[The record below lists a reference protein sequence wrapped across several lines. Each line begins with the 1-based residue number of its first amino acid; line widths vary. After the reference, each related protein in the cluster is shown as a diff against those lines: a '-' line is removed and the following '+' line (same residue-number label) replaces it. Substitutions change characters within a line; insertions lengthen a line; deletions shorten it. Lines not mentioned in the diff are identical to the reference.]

1 MFGPRAL
8 GRFFAIAAA
17 AALLGLPAQAYYHYI
32 YFQSRNAPFQP
43 IRAQF
48 NLAALPNN
56 TVNFFVSDSGP
67 ATYYPNDS
75 FGSVLGEVK
84 QALAVWNGVSGSN
97 LRVAFGGLESASQP
111 PSNTPGADVVF
122 EDLPGLLGM
131 ATPNL
136 PVNPTIINGPNGPF
150 VPITRSTVILTSNTA
165 NTEGQPFQSYL
176 EGYFTTV
183 VHEIGHALGLQHTWT
198 GSAMSQD
205 IIRNTSRA
213 RPIDADDIA
222 ALLVLYGGQNWNA
235 SYGSISGAVM
245 FSNGTPVN
253 LASVVA
259 ISPAGPA
266 ISALTNPDGTYQIQG
281 VPPGAYQLY
290 VHPLPP
296 DAAPANGT
304 GIVLPQDFSG
314 RNFPASGAFAA
325 QFYPGTQNWQAA
337 GTVLVSAGNATS
349 VSNFVVQSKSAVPMY
364 DMLTFSYLGP
374 NNSLYVTP
382 AFVNVTSG
390 SFFMETQP
398 PVGVS
403 AATPSTVSL
412 LGIGSAYKIA
422 PAAAGA
428 QQWFVYFNVP
438 QPQQIAGPRHL
449 VFNVAN
455 DMYVLPDGV
464 NFALK
469 DPPSISGVNPNFDG
483 TVTLTGN
490 NFGPDSRVFF
500 DGLQAAAASNYP
512 LTANS
517 ITVTPPPGNS
527 GQISTLTVFN
537 GDGQNSMFL
546 QTANP
551 ATYQYPASI
560 PAAASSP
567 SGQQI
572 LNAGVSTMVTI
583 NGVNTSGGAGQISV
597 GFGSSDITVN
607 NVWVAGPSQA
617 LANVTVS
624 PNAAPGTF
632 ELSVISGFNVVAQ
645 PFSVQVQPM
654 NPALPEIAWPAVN
667 AATGGALNPGS
678 FASIFPANGTQFP
691 SNMQLTLNGAP
702 AAIQY
707 SSPSQ
712 INFFV
717 PAQTALGPSV
727 LTASNGGAS
736 VSIVVEI
743 DAPAPGLVQQVKK

>member
-1 MFGPRAL
+1 MFAPRAI
-8 GRFFAIAAA
+8 GRIFWIAAA
-17 AALLGLPAQAYYHYI
+17 AALLGIPAQAYYHYV

-56 TVNFFVSDSGP
+56 TVNFFVSDTGP

-97 LRVAFGGLESASQP
+97 LRLAFGGLESASQP
-111 PSNTPGADVVF
+111 PSNSPGADVVF

-136 PVNPTIINGPNGPF
+136 PVNPAILNGPNGPF
-150 VPITRSTVILTSNTA
+150 VPITRSTVILTNNTA
-165 NTEGQPFQSYL
+165 DTEGLPFQSYL

-198 GSAMSQD
+198 GAAMSQD

-213 RPIDADDIA
+213 RPIDADDVA
-222 ALLVLYGGQNWNA
+222 ALLLLYGGQNWSAN
-235 SYGSISGAVM
+235 YGSISGTVM
-245 FSNGTPVN
+245 FSNRTPVN

-259 ISPAGPA
+259 ISGTGPA

-281 VPPGAYQLY
+281 VPPGSYQVY

-304 GIVLPQDFSG
+304 GILLPQDFSG
-314 RNFPASGAFAA
+314 RNFPASGPFAA
-325 QFYPGTQNWQAA
+325 QFYPGTQNWQSA
-337 GTVLVSAGNATS
+337 GTVFVSAGS
-349 VSNFVVQSKSAVPMY
+349 ISGGQNFTVQSKAAVPMY
-364 DMLTFSYLGP
+364 DMQTFSYLGP
-374 NNSLYVTP
+374 NNLLYVDP

-390 SFFMETQP
+390 SFLMDTQP
-398 PVGVS
+398 PAGVS
-403 AATPSTVSL
+403 AVTPSSVSL

-422 PAAAGA
+422 PASIGA
-428 QQWFVYFNVP
+428 QQWFLYFNVP
-438 QPQQIAGPRHL
+438 QGQQTVGPRHL
-449 VFNVAN
+449 VFSLPN

-464 NFALK
+464 NFTLK

-483 TVTLTGN
+483 TVTVMGN

-500 DGLQAAAASNYP
+500 DGLQAQASSNYP
-512 LTANS
+512 MTANS

-546 QTANP
+546 QAANP
-551 ATYQYPASI
+551 ATYQYPFSI
-560 PAAASSP
+560 PASASVAQT
-567 SGQQI
+567 QQV
-572 LNAGVSTMVTI
+572 LNAGVSTMVAI

-607 NVWVAGPSQA
+607 NVWVAGPSQV

-632 ELSVISGFNVVAQ
+632 ELSVISGFTVVAQ
-645 PFSVQVQPM
+645 PFSVQVQPL

-667 AATGGALNPGS
+667 AATGGAVSPGS

-691 SNMQLTLNGAP
+691 ANLQLTLNGAP

-707 SSPSQ
+707 SSPAQ
-712 INFFV
+712 INFYV
-717 PAQTALGPSV
+717 PAQTALGPAV

-743 DAPAPGLVQQVKK
+743 DAPSPGLVQQVKK